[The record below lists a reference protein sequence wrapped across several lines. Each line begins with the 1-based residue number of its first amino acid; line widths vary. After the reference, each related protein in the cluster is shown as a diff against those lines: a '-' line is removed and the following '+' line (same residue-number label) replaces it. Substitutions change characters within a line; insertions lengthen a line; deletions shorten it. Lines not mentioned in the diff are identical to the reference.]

1 MNRCC
6 VRACSCVKRTG
17 EGRCMV
23 TDVGRGWIS
32 HVACR
37 MELRAVA
44 PLRLSL
50 SRRYFHV
57 GVVRRT
63 VCNRRKNITTR
74 GSGSPARTPH
84 GVGHAPHGG
93 DGPTRPCA
101 RSLRS

>member
-1 MNRCC
+1 
-6 VRACSCVKRTG
+6 
-17 EGRCMV
+17 MV

-44 PLRLSL
+44 PLALRLSL

-63 VCNRRKNITTR
+63 YVTDV
-74 GSGSPARTPH
+74 RT
-84 GVGHAPHGG
+84 
-93 DGPTRPCA
+93 
-101 RSLRS
+101 

>member
-1 MNRCC
+1 
-6 VRACSCVKRTG
+6 
-17 EGRCMV
+17 MV

-44 PLRLSL
+44 PLALRLSL

-63 VCNRRKNITTR
+63 YVTDVRTEHNDARVRVR
-74 GSGSPARTPH
+74 QSGSHTRTEWDTATRTAR
-84 GVGHAPHGG
+84 GRRAHATVRT
-93 DGPTRPCA
+93 DR
-101 RSLRS
+101 RR

>member
-1 MNRCC
+1 
-6 VRACSCVKRTG
+6 
-17 EGRCMV
+17 MV

-32 HVACR
+32 HIACR

-50 SRRYFHV
+50 SFTKVLSRRRCAAY
-57 GVVRRT
+57 
-63 VCNRRKNITTR
+63 VCNRRKNVTTR

-101 RSLRS
+101 RSG